1 MILINDI
8 SYLKTF
14 INCYII
20 AFMYQM
26 VTLNISKQIEL
37 IIQYLLSYKIGEF
50 LLYRQQIIKVRSNK
64 LSNSEQN

>member
-64 LSNSEQN
+64 LSNSAQI